1 MEISAFIKREK
12 LENLSAG
19 SSSLSLALISPIVAR
34 DFKNVKTPATQLTAG
49 EWQSERIEKDLL
61 VVMVTVRQTLD

>member
-49 EWQSERIEKDLL
+49 E
-61 VVMVTVRQTLD
+61 